1 MAIRLFPP
9 EELYYISHINNLQ
22 SILEKG
28 ILSYERIK
36 HLDLPPTPILNKSHN
51 KRAVSQRKA
60 KSTPTGRCLL
70 DYASLYFQPRNAM
83 MYGVL
88 RAEKRGAKKKE
99 KLVVISISNK
109 VLHEPDVFVT
119 DGNAA
124 NELTKIYS
132 LSEGLKIPERQWK
145 TVQNSWWN
153 EDDGSKRR
161 IMAECLILDSVKPD
175 LISSIFVAD
184 DEALDLVRQ
193 IVGERPICVVSKP
206 DIFFQPRFK
215 APIGEYISLIN
226 DGDMFFSTMQT
237 LTITVNLQGI
247 MGKGLALRA
256 KHQFPDVYVK
266 YEDACRNKKIR
277 AERPY
282 LYKRETSFNQQLADP
297 SLPPPTSNVM
307 KWFLLFATKRKWR
320 DDSRLDD
327 IEGGLDWVKRNCGK
341 GKIESLAMPALGCGL
356 GNLSWVK
363 VGPLMCKYLHGIGIP
378 VEIYLPREHK
388 IDPQHLEE
396 SYLLGDLANRASP
409 SEEQLP
415 LFKPNSE

>member
-184 DEALDLVRQ
+184 DEALESREADCWRTTNLR
-193 IVGERPICVVSKP
+193 S
-206 DIFFQPRFK
+206 FK
-215 APIGEYISLIN
+215 A
-226 DGDMFFSTMQT
+226 
-237 LTITVNLQGI
+237 
-247 MGKGLALRA
+247 
-256 KHQFPDVYVK
+256 
-266 YEDACRNKKIR
+266 
-277 AERPY
+277 
-282 LYKRETSFNQQLADP
+282 
-297 SLPPPTSNVM
+297 
-307 KWFLLFATKRKWR
+307 
-320 DDSRLDD
+320 
-327 IEGGLDWVKRNCGK
+327 
-341 GKIESLAMPALGCGL
+341 
-356 GNLSWVK
+356 
-363 VGPLMCKYLHGIGIP
+363 
-378 VEIYLPREHK
+378 
-388 IDPQHLEE
+388 
-396 SYLLGDLANRASP
+396 
-409 SEEQLP
+409 
-415 LFKPNSE
+415 